1 MATCSMFEGVY
12 VCIVR
17 RTQRGDFEPC
27 LLKVSADAWKERP
40 SRSASTIVQ
49 EAGEQLRSHHAARS
63 RSVLGGEQ

>member
-27 LLKVSADAWKERP
+27 LLKV
-40 SRSASTIVQ
+40 
-49 EAGEQLRSHHAARS
+49 QLMLGK
-63 RSVLGGEQ
+63 SVLLDLPQQLFRRQPSKPLGQRPGRRP